1 MTALQAALSVTR
13 GEFRLEVEM
22 RADDRDVIAVVG
34 PNGAGKS
41 TMLRALAGLDRSPGR
56 VVIDGQDVSGLPAE
70 ERPVA
75 WVPQRGALF
84 PHLTVLD
91 NVAFGIGRRRG
102 RPLARDWLER
112 LGIGA
117 LAGRRPAQLS
127 GGQAQKV
134 ALARALARRPR
145 LLLLDEPL
153 SALDSTAR
161 TDVRRTLRAH
171 LADYDGVT
179 VLVTHDPVDAASLAS
194 RMLALSDGHAVQEG
208 AVDDVMRAPRSQW
221 LAALV
226 GANACRGRM
235 SSGAIALVGGGRLVA
250 AGVPTEAGIPV
261 EDDGSTDD
269 EVEVMAVFAPHAVA
283 VHRERPRGSA
293 RNSWPVTVRAL
304 TEVGGRVR
312 VDAEGSPPVVAEVTA
327 AAVAELGLQEGEQ
340 VWVSVKATEIT
351 VVAL

>member
-1 MTALQAALSVTR
+1 MTALQAALSVRR
-13 GEFRLEVEM
+13 GEFQLAVDL

-41 TMLRALAGLDRSPGR
+41 TVLRALAGLDRCPGP
-56 VVIDGQDVSGLPAE
+56 VVIDGTDVSRRSAE
-70 ERPVA
+70 QRPVA

-84 PHLTVLD
+84 PHLSVLD

-102 RPLARDWLER
+102 RPLAQEWLER
-112 LGIGA
+112 LGVDA
-117 LAGRRPAQLS
+117 LAGRRPSQLS

-153 SALDSTAR
+153 SALDTTAR
-161 TDVRRTLRAH
+161 ADVRRTLRSH
-171 LADYDGVT
+171 LADFDGVT
-179 VLVTHDPVDAASLAS
+179 VLVTHDAVDAASLAG
-194 RMLALSDGHAVQEG
+194 RMLALADGRVVQEG
-208 AVDDVMRAPRSQW
+208 AVDDVMRAPRSPW

-235 SSGAIALVGGGRLVA
+235 SSGAITLPEGGRLVA
-250 AGVPTEAGIPV
+250 ADLPA
-261 EDDGSTDD
+261 DDD
-269 EVEVMAVFAPHAVA
+269 VEVMAVFAPHAVT

-293 RNSWPVTVRAL
+293 RNTWPVTVRAL

-312 VDAEGSPPVVAEVTA
+312 VDTEGSPSVVAEVTPG
-327 AAVAELGLQEGEQ
+327 AVDDLGLHEGER
-340 VWVSVKATEIT
+340 VWVSVKATELT

>member
-1 MTALQAALSVTR
+1 MTALQAALSVSR
-13 GEFRLEVEM
+13 GEFQLELDI
-22 RADDRDVIAVVG
+22 RADERDVIAVVG

-41 TMLRALAGLDRSPGR
+41 TMLRALAGLDRCPGR
-56 VVIDGQDVSGLPAE
+56 VVIDGTDVSGRSAE
-70 ERPVA
+70 DRPVA

-84 PHLTVLD
+84 PHLSVLD

-102 RPLARDWLER
+102 RPLAQDWLER
-112 LGIGA
+112 LGVGE
-117 LAGRRPAQLS
+117 LAARRPSQLS

-161 TDVRRTLRAH
+161 ADVRRTLRSH

-179 VLVTHDPVDAASLAS
+179 VLVTHDAVDAASLAG
-194 RMLALSDGHAVQEG
+194 RMVALADGRVVQEG
-208 AVDDVMRAPRSQW
+208 AVGDVMRAPRSPW

-235 SSGAIALVGGGRLVA
+235 SAGAIALPDGGRLVA
-250 AGVPTEAGIPV
+250 ADALA
-261 EDDGSTDD
+261 DDD
-269 EVEVMAVFAPHAVA
+269 VEVMAVFAPHAVA

-293 RNSWPVTVRAL
+293 RNAWPVTVRAL
-304 TEVGGRVR
+304 TQVGGRVR
-312 VDAEGSPPVVAEVTA
+312 VDTEGSPSVVAEVTPG
-327 AAVAELGLQEGEQ
+327 AVADLGLREGEQ
-340 VWVSVKATEIT
+340 VWVSVKATEVT